1 MRHRVA
7 ERERQRQEDIEAET
21 ASHSSLP
28 CALGHHRPAFYH
40 TSTGKFLPA
49 RRYRSADTSHG
60 PVSICLSVYLSRVET
75 ALNESSWFWHEI
87 FLAPILQ
94 SYTVLK
100 GNSGISKNKGTFLWN
115 FVSNSGLRENFASA
129 YQSPKRVI
137 DLARERWTLR
147 A

>member
-7 ERERQRQEDIEAET
+7 ERETET
-21 ASHSSLP
+21 
-28 CALGHHRPAFYH
+28 GRHRGRDSISFIIAMCTWPSPPAFYH
-40 TSTGKFLPA
+40 TRTGKFLAA
-49 RRYRSADTSHG
+49 RRYRSADTSRG

-87 FLAPILQ
+87 FLTPILQ

-115 FVSNSGLRENFASA
+115 LVSNSGLRENFASA